1 MALGLVGLA
10 VLVVIL
16 FLAGA
21 HKNSQITELR
31 QHGVPVEV
39 RVSGCLGLLGGS
51 GSNQAGYSCRGT
63 FTLDGRSYNE
73 VVPGNIL
80 HPPGTMLRAVT
91 VRSDPHLLDTARA
104 LANEHSSPKVFILPA
119 VLLAVFILLAV
130 VLVHRRRRRR
140 RRRQRTA

>member
-130 VLVHRRRRRR
+130 ALVLVHRRR
-140 RRRQRTA
+140 QRTA

>member
-21 HKNSQITELR
+21 HKNSQIAELR

-130 VLVHRRRRRR
+130 ALVLVHRRR
-140 RRRQRTA
+140 QRTA

>member
-104 LANEHSSPKVFILPA
+104 LANEHSSPKVFSLPA

-130 VLVHRRRRRR
+130 ALVLVHRRR
-140 RRRQRTA
+140 QRTA